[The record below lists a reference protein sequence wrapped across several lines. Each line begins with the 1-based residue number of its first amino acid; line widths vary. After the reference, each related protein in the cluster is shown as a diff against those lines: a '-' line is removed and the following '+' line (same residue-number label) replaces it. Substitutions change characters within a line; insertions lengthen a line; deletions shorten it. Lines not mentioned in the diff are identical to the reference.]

1 MQLISLIYG
10 GNFNLFRPS
19 TVPYGHEEYGLEV
32 LKRQFRYFGPFPPK
46 YEEIASPE
54 TTTAILYLMREIP
67 QSQTTPFSRTT
78 EREVCKK
85 DKEFI
90 GKMMKMDWRD
100 RPTTKELL
108 EDEWFKQDWEE

>member
-1 MQLISLIYG
+1 MISLIYG
-10 GNFNLFRPS
+10 GNFNLFRPR

-32 LKRQFRYFGPFPPK
+32 LKRQFKYFGPFEPN
-46 YEEIASPE
+46 YREIASDQ
-54 TTTAILYLMREIP
+54 TIMAILYLMDVIP
-67 QSQTTPFSRTT
+67 QSETTPFSRTA

-90 GKMMKMDWRD
+90 LKIMKMDWRD

-108 EDEWFKQDWEE
+108 EDEWFKEDGEE